1 MATHN
6 VSSPIL
12 GTVFK
17 ITVKPGDT
25 VRANREIL
33 ILESMKMEHP
43 VEAGVE
49 GTIAAVLVAEG
60 DTISAGQVLIH
71 ITPGVIA
78 DVTAAEATDVAATGE
93 RADLARYRDRRHL
106 TTDDARPEAVARRA
120 AKGNALHAPTSQ
132 TSLMM
137 VHLLNTDHLP

>member
-49 GTIAAVLVAEG
+49 GTIAAVLVTEG
-60 DTISAGQVLIH
+60 DTISAGQVLVH
-71 ITPGVIA
+71 ITQAQLQMSLPLRIQMWLQLVSVPTLL
-78 DVTAAEATDVAATGE
+78 DTAIVDT
-93 RADLARYRDRRHL
+93 
-106 TTDDARPEAVARRA
+106 
-120 AKGNALHAPTSQ
+120 
-132 TSLMM
+132 
-137 VHLLNTDHLP
+137 

>member
-60 DTISAGQVLIH
+60 DTISAGQVLVH
-71 ITPGVIA
+71 ITPGAIA
-78 DVTAAEATDVAATGE
+78 DRG
-93 RADLARYRDRRHL
+93 
-106 TTDDARPEAVARRA
+106 
-120 AKGNALHAPTSQ
+120 TS
-132 TSLMM
+132 
-137 VHLLNTDHLP
+137 DHQILVVR